1 MPMPH
6 AHAVGLV
13 RSPVLSSPVLPSP
26 DHSHSQDGLLSGSPH
41 GIAPSLHPLQTPCV
55 PPHHSPTFSH
65 LPHLQARGLHHPP
78 ECQMPFHPGSIPPSR
93 PTYPTLQHN
102 LPFNGQASL
111 PGASSQAYER
121 VPFQPEPAGCHPLG
135 MGMVYGSPVSAPA
148 SAASPSSPSHSSP
161 QLHSLGYHCATPA
174 QVTSPT
180 HALSQP
186 GMQLPRALSY
196 HPVGQR
202 SASCP
207 TPSNVP
213 ARMVPLPH
221 SGPSSPQLHSLPY
234 QSPTSSS
241 PANSPLGAQPS
252 PQASSPVMSGIPT
265 PGPMVHPLAP
275 QQGPFTSEGERLNIK
290 QEPVDREL
298 TFRSVGLQGITLD
311 DGECL
316 CFYTLPSSDFLLVH
330 RCQSPGTS
338 LIKVSVESQ
347 FMHLVLLLNLNEYK
361 HRELLH

>member
-1 MPMPH
+1 MDPPTVPPMPMAH

-13 RSPVLSSPVLPSP
+13 RSPVLSSP
-26 DHSHSQDGLLSGSPH
+26 DHSHSQDGLLPGSPR
-41 GIAPSLHPLQTPCV
+41 GLAPSMHPLQTPCA
-55 PPHHSPTFSH
+55 PLHSPTFSH
-65 LPHLQARGLHHPP
+65 LPHLQARGLHPPP
-78 ECQMPFHPGSIPPSR
+78 ECQMPFHPGNVPPSR
-93 PTYPTLQHN
+93 PTYPPLQHN

-135 MGMVYGSPVSAPA
+135 MGMVYGSQVSAPA
-148 SAASPSSPSHSSP
+148 SGTGPSSPSHSSP

-180 HALSQP
+180 HSLGQP
-186 GMQLPRALSY
+186 GMPLQRPLSY

-207 TPSNVP
+207 TPSNAP

-241 PANSPLGAQPS
+241 PTSSPLGAQPS
-252 PQASSPVMSGIPT
+252 PQANSPVMTGIPT

-290 QEPVDREL
+290 QEPEDREL
-298 TFRSVGLQGITLD
+298 TFRSIGLQDITLD
-311 DGECL
+311 DGECW
-316 CFYTLPSSDFLLVH
+316 CIYTILSFSFSAG
-330 RCQSPGTS
+330 RINMCQLYEGFNPP
-338 LIKVSVESQ
+338 
-347 FMHLVLLLNLNEYK
+347 NLSGIE
-361 HRELLH
+361 